1 MKLKSHTMK
10 KLIIRILTTSALFLC
25 ITLPDTVIS
34 GSKKIQQDT
43 ASLMQCKDPRPEMCI
58 GQYKPVCAIKNTG
71 VQCLTSSCLS
81 IKELTYANACE
92 ACSDYKVVEYKQ
104 GVCSE

>member
-1 MKLKSHTMK
+1 MM
-10 KLIIRILTTSALFLC
+10 SAKGGL
-25 ITLPDTVIS
+25 
-34 GSKKIQQDT
+34 GSRARAGREFDLQEFEKKIQQDT

-104 GVCSE
+104 GACSE